1 MENKYKS
8 LIIQDKS
15 FLTPVSNT
23 ELDLSKPSKEE
34 TERTIKETTEA
45 LEKLCNSRIK
55 SYNNIKSS
63 SFIKSS
69 TVLNSTKILKYTPN
83 NQNTSKIIQ
92 ITNIP
97 EDPFDNYKFKH
108 LKVAAKNSEKEDHV
122 PILHS
127 PTKKI
132 TYEDLQNWK
141 IPPCVSISK
150 NPKGL
155 VIPLDIRLANDGRN
169 QREYKVN
176 KNFSKLSDVLFIAE
190 KTARQE
196 IEERNRIAETIQIQ
210 NSLKKEEEL
219 KEAAKQ
225 ARLEKKSL
233 NSNFSNSFNSKFSNK
248 NENEKSIKNFNN
260 VSKKD
265 FNSDVLL
272 GNKKYREELVK
283 EKKERDELRAIRKKE
298 IERDRKIEIMNNYN
312 KNSLKNRDISEK
324 IALNQAQ
331 PNLPIVDGRIY
342 NKEIKNDLIND
353 EEDNIYDKALFNEK
367 NNLTQIYKTYNNK
380 EMPVKDSKILMEKIM
395 QKGFEKGE
403 IQKTNRN
410 GPVQF
415 EKNNNL

>member
-8 LIIQDKS
+8 LIIQDKN
-15 FLTPVSNT
+15 FFNNDVDD
-23 ELDLSKPSKEE
+23 LDLSKPSPEE
-34 TERTIKETTEA
+34 TEKTIRETTEA
-45 LEKLCNSRIK
+45 LEKLCKSRIK
-55 SYNNIKSS
+55 SYQNVKSA

-69 TVLNSTKILKYTPN
+69 SVLNDSKILKYTPN
-83 NQNTSKIIQ
+83 NQNQSKIIQ
-92 ITNIP
+92 ITNVP
-97 EDPFDNYKFKH
+97 QDPFDNYKFKH
-108 LKVAAKNSEKEDHV
+108 QKVPAKNAQQEDYV
-122 PILHS
+122 PIMHS
-127 PTKKI
+127 PSKKL

-169 QREYKVN
+169 QREHKVN

-210 NSLKKEEEL
+210 ASLKKEEEL
-219 KEAAKQ
+219 KEAARQ
-225 ARLEKKSL
+225 ARLERKAL
-233 NSNFSNSFNSKFSNK
+233 NTSFSNSAKSK
-248 NENEKSIKNFNN
+248 
-260 VSKKD
+260 VS
-265 FNSDVLL
+265 SDVLL

-283 EKKERDELRAIRKKE
+283 EKNERDELRAIRKKE
-298 IERDRKIEIMNNYN
+298 IERDRKIEILNNYN

-324 IALNQAQ
+324 IVLGQAQ
-331 PNLPIVDGRIY
+331 PTAPIVDGRLY
-342 NKEIKNDLIND
+342 NKEIKNDLMND

-367 NNLTQIYKTYNNK
+367 SNLNQIYKTYNNK
-380 EMPVKDSKILMEKIM
+380 EQSVKDSKILMEKILE
-395 QKGFEKGE
+395 KGGKMFEKNE

>member
-8 LIIQDKS
+8 LIIQDKN
-15 FLTPVSNT
+15 FFNNDVDD
-23 ELDLSKPSKEE
+23 LDLSKPSPEE
-34 TERTIKETTEA
+34 TEKTIRETTEA
-45 LEKLCNSRIK
+45 LEKLCKSRIK
-55 SYNNIKSS
+55 SYQNVKSA

-69 TVLNSTKILKYTPN
+69 SVLNDSKILKYTPN
-83 NQNTSKIIQ
+83 NQNQSKIIQ
-92 ITNIP
+92 ITNVP
-97 EDPFDNYKFKH
+97 QDPFDNYKFKH
-108 LKVAAKNSEKEDHV
+108 QKVPAKNAQQEDYV
-122 PILHS
+122 PIMHS
-127 PTKKI
+127 PSKKL

-169 QREYKVN
+169 QREHKVN

-210 NSLKKEEEL
+210 ASLKKEEEL
-219 KEAAKQ
+219 KEAARQ
-225 ARLEKKSL
+225 ARLERKAL
-233 NSNFSNSFNSKFSNK
+233 NTSFSNSAKSK
-248 NENEKSIKNFNN
+248 
-260 VSKKD
+260 VS
-265 FNSDVLL
+265 SDVLL
-272 GNKKYREELVK
+272 GSKKYREELVK
-283 EKKERDELRAIRKKE
+283 EKNERDELRAIRKKE
-298 IERDRKIEIMNNYN
+298 IERDRKIEILNNYN

-324 IALNQAQ
+324 IVLGQAQ
-331 PNLPIVDGRIY
+331 PTAPIVDGRLY
-342 NKEIKNDLIND
+342 NKEIKNDLMND

-367 NNLTQIYKTYNNK
+367 SNLNQIYKTYNNK
-380 EMPVKDSKILMEKIM
+380 EQSVKDSKILMEKILE
-395 QKGFEKGE
+395 KGGKMFEKNE

>member
-1 MENKYKS
+1 MYKN
-8 LIIQDKS
+8 LIFQNNNNFNNID
-15 FLTPVSNT
+15 N
-23 ELDLSKPSKEE
+23 LDLSKPSKEQ
-34 TERTIKETTEA
+34 TEKTIKETTEA
-45 LEKLCNSRIK
+45 LEKLSKTRIK
-55 SYNNIKSS
+55 SYKNIKNPN
-63 SFIKSS
+63 FISQS
-69 TVLNSTKILKYTPN
+69 TILNNTKILKYTSNNN
-83 NQNTSKIIQ
+83 NQKIIQ
-92 ITNIP
+92 ITNVP
-97 EDPFDNYKFKH
+97 EDPFDNFKFKH
-108 LKVAAKNSEKEDHV
+108 QKVARKNAEQKDYV

-127 PTKKI
+127 PSKKL
-132 TYEDLQNWK
+132 TYEDIQNWK
-141 IPPCVSISK
+141 VPPCVSISK

-169 QREYKVN
+169 QREFKVN

-190 KTARQE
+190 KTAREE

-210 NSLKKEEEL
+210 ASLKKEEEL

-233 NSNFSNSFNSKFSNK
+233 NSFSNFNSNLS
-248 NENEKSIKNFNN
+248 S
-260 VSKKD
+260 D
-265 FNSDVLL
+265 FLL
-272 GNKKYREELVK
+272 GNKKYREDLIK
-283 EKKERDELRAIRKKE
+283 EKNERDELRAIRKKE

-324 IALNQAQ
+324 INLNQAQ
-331 PNLPIVDGRIY
+331 PTLPIVDGRIY

-367 NNLTQIYKTYNNK
+367 NNLTQIYKTFNNK

-395 QKGFEKGE
+395 QKGGMFEKSE

>member
-1 MENKYKS
+1 MA
-8 LIIQDKS
+8 
-15 FLTPVSNT
+15 
-23 ELDLSKPSKEE
+23 
-34 TERTIKETTEA
+34 R
-45 LEKLCNSRIK
+45 
-55 SYNNIKSS
+55 
-63 SFIKSS
+63 
-69 TVLNSTKILKYTPN
+69 
-83 NQNTSKIIQ
+83 
-92 ITNIP
+92 
-97 EDPFDNYKFKH
+97 
-108 LKVAAKNSEKEDHV
+108 KNAEKEDYV

-127 PTKKI
+127 PSKKL
-132 TYEDLQNWK
+132 TYEDIQNWK
-141 IPPCVSISK
+141 VPPCVSISK

-169 QREYKVN
+169 QREFKVN

-190 KTARQE
+190 KTAREE

-210 NSLKKEEEL
+210 ASLKKEEEL

-233 NSNFSNSFNSKFSNK
+233 NSFSNYKSNFSS
-248 NENEKSIKNFNN
+248 
-260 VSKKD
+260 D
-265 FNSDVLL
+265 FLL
-272 GNKKYREELVK
+272 GNKKYREELIK
-283 EKKERDELRAIRKKE
+283 EKNERDELRAIRKKE

>member
-8 LIIQDKS
+8 LIIQDKN
-15 FLTPVSNT
+15 FFNNDVDD
-23 ELDLSKPSKEE
+23 LDLSKPSPEE
-34 TERTIKETTEA
+34 TEKTIRETTEA
-45 LEKLCNSRIK
+45 LEKLCKSRIK
-55 SYNNIKSS
+55 SYQNVKSA

-69 TVLNSTKILKYTPN
+69 SVLNDSKILKYTPN
-83 NQNTSKIIQ
+83 NQNQSKIIQ
-92 ITNIP
+92 ITNVP
-97 EDPFDNYKFKH
+97 QDPFDNYKFKH
-108 LKVAAKNSEKEDHV
+108 QKVPAKNAQQEDYV
-122 PILHS
+122 PIMHS
-127 PTKKI
+127 PSKKL

-169 QREYKVN
+169 QREHKVN

-210 NSLKKEEEL
+210 ASLKKEEEL
-219 KEAAKQ
+219 KEAARQ
-225 ARLEKKSL
+225 ARLERKAL
-233 NSNFSNSFNSKFSNK
+233 NTSFSNSAKSK
-248 NENEKSIKNFNN
+248 
-260 VSKKD
+260 VS
-265 FNSDVLL
+265 SDVLL
-272 GNKKYREELVK
+272 GSKKYREELVK
-283 EKKERDELRAIRKKE
+283 EKNERDELRAIRKKE
-298 IERDRKIEIMNNYN
+298 IERDRKIEILNNYN

-324 IALNQAQ
+324 IVLGQAQ
-331 PNLPIVDGRIY
+331 PTAPIVDGRLY
-342 NKEIKNDLIND
+342 NKEIKNDLMND

-367 NNLTQIYKTYNNK
+367 SNLNQIYKTYNNK
-380 EMPVKDSKILMEKIM
+380 EQPVKDSKILMEKILE
-395 QKGFEKGE
+395 KGGKMFEKNE

>member
-8 LIIQDKS
+8 LIIQDKH
-15 FLTPVSNT
+15 FFNNNIDD
-23 ELDLSKPSKEE
+23 LDLSKPSPEE
-34 TERTIKETTEA
+34 TERTIRETTEA
-45 LEKLCNSRIK
+45 LEKLCKSRIK
-55 SYNNIKSS
+55 SYQNIKSA

-69 TVLNSTKILKYTPN
+69 SVLNNSKILKYTPN
-83 NQNTSKIIQ
+83 NQNQSKIIQ
-92 ITNIP
+92 ITNVP
-97 EDPFDNYKFKH
+97 QDPFDNYKFKH
-108 LKVAAKNSEKEDHV
+108 QKVPGKNAQQEDYV
-122 PILHS
+122 PIMHS
-127 PTKKI
+127 PSKKL

-169 QREYKVN
+169 QREHKVN

-210 NSLKKEEEL
+210 ASLKKEEEL
-219 KEAAKQ
+219 KEAARQ
-225 ARLEKKSL
+225 ARMERKAL
-233 NSNFSNSFNSKFSNK
+233 NTSFSNSFKSNRTDL
-248 NENEKSIKNFNN
+248 S
-260 VSKKD
+260 
-265 FNSDVLL
+265 SDVLL

-283 EKKERDELRAIRKKE
+283 EKNERDELRAIRKKE
-298 IERDRKIEIMNNYN
+298 IERDRKIEILNNYN

-324 IALNQAQ
+324 IVLGQAQ
-331 PNLPIVDGRIY
+331 PTAPIVDGRLY
-342 NKEIKNDLIND
+342 NKEIKNDLMND

-367 NNLTQIYKTYNNK
+367 SSLNQIYKTYNNK
-380 EMPVKDSKILMEKIM
+380 DEPVKDSKILMEKLLE
-395 QKGFEKGE
+395 KGGKMFEKNE
-403 IQKTNRN
+403 IQRTNRN